1 MSAQRL
7 VSFFV
12 LMFLA
17 HASSAMAT
25 CSGSVF
31 NPVNDIAW
39 NSLFPIRVGGF
50 AVASNSNLPD
60 GGEGTVN
67 PICTCTTDSGTFIG
81 TQIGFWDVA
90 YLVEVVE
97 DPYCSTV
104 VGTTIGNNTGS
115 HQGSNSKEVA
125 APHTFKQVHWWP
137 FNAIQLLGMLTGL
150 SCVQQ
155 VPLQMTYLSEIDPS
169 WTEDWLA
176 MLKDPKV
183 FLVANPVADIACG
196 VKNTIAQIPG
206 SFFPSVYDSLF
217 WCGWDNIYPLS
228 GNNGTPHDLTASAQ
242 VVARQI
248 YTNTQFGTVEDFTI
262 DAQGCTA
269 QIVPVWKS
277 SQWRFQLAK
286 PVKTATPFW
295 AGESEMI
302 WGSGKSPAFND
313 RNFLYVLFQKKKCCQ
328 KIYGN

>member
-1 MSAQRL
+1 MSRL
-7 VSFFV
+7 PASFCLIV
-12 LMFLA
+12 LLICA
-17 HASSAMAT
+17 TPAMAT
-25 CSGSVF
+25 CNGAVF
-31 NPVNDIAW
+31 NPVSDVAW
-39 NSLFPIRVGGF
+39 NGLFPIRVGGV
-50 AVASNSNLPD
+50 AVATNSNLPD
-60 GGEGTVN
+60 GADSTVN
-67 PICTCTTDSGTFIG
+67 PICSCTTTSGSFIG

-90 YLVEVVE
+90 YLVEVVS

-104 VGTTIGNNTGS
+104 VGTTLGSNTGT
-115 HQGSNSKEVA
+115 HQGSNSKDSA

-137 FNAIQLLGMLTGL
+137 FNAIQLLGMLSGL

-183 FLVANPVADIACG
+183 FLVANPAADIACAA
-196 VKNTIAQIPG
+196 KSAIAQIPG
-206 SFFPSVYDSLF
+206 NFFPSVYDSLF

-242 VVARQI
+242 IAARQI
-248 YTNTQFGTVEDFTI
+248 YINTQLSTVEDFMA
-262 DAQGCTA
+262 DSQGCTG

-295 AGESEMI
+295 AGESELI
-302 WGSGKSPAFND
+302 WGSGKAPAYND
-313 RNFLYVLFQKKKCCQ
+313 KNFLYILFQKKKCCQ